1 LLGLSFPFRMIDQT
15 CVERPDQSYS
25 GRPMI
30 LVIDSESEIAR
41 KQELVRCKFL
51 SEFHGNAVPESGR
64 ISIIEHDSSQ
74 RREIVWEPIAAGDWT
89 FLGGSAFDTG
99 FRQDLN
105 DIDEYFKPK
114 RNDSGLRYLVIK
126 LRDGA
131 TLPSLHFSPGG
142 IERVESAFQAF
153 FIIKKLGDADFSVF
167 ES

>member
-1 LLGLSFPFRMIDQT
+1 MRIIFEEDH
-15 CVERPDQSYS
+15 V
-25 GRPMI
+25 
-30 LVIDSESEIAR
+30 LV
-41 KQELVRCKFL
+41 
-51 SEFHGNAVPESGR
+51 HGNAVPESGR

-105 DIDEYFKPK
+105 DIAEYFKPK

-153 FIIKKLGDADFSVF
+153 FIIKKLDDARLLLLSQIDHDSLTFLGGLTVAF
-167 ES
+167 VQFKPESQNFHHSL